1 MAIDRK
7 DELLFSIR
15 KIIRAVDLHS
25 KVLLKEHGLT
35 GPQLMILTEIG
46 KSNELNVT
54 EIARHVS
61 LSQATVT
68 TILDRLEHQGFI
80 VRKRGQTDKRKVY
93 IEASEKT
100 RAIVDSRPSL
110 LQVDFV
116 DRFNRL
122 QQWEQ
127 SLILSSFQRVAA
139 MMDAETLETDSP
151 MHESPAIPAIA
162 PRRDLDSGR

>member
-7 DELLFSIR
+7 HELLFNIR

-25 KVLLKEHGLT
+25 KVLLKKYGLT

-46 KSNELNVT
+46 NSNELNVT
-54 EIARHVS
+54 EIAKHVS

-80 VRKRGQTDKRKVY
+80 VRKRGLTDKRKVY

-139 MMDAETLETDSP
+139 MMDGETLGTDSP
-151 MHESPAIPAIA
+151 VSAVGLEDSSAAPPKVIP
-162 PRRDLDSGR
+162 